1 MNTESI
7 KQYLSE
13 IETAANSLIK
23 ACAVLNKQLEGITSQ
38 AEERKLDQERH
49 NQLLISIEAK
59 KKELKEVESKK
70 NAMNEEIEQYKK
82 EKELLEKEKAIDRER
97 KLSLDAQE
105 AKLKERAN
113 KIQQIFG
120 D

>member
-1 MNTESI
+1 MNTEQI

-13 IETAANSLIK
+13 LETVANSLIK
-23 ACAVLNKQLEGITSQ
+23 ACAILNKQLNIIKED
-38 AEERKLDQERH
+38 AEKRKIEKEDYER
-49 NQLLISIEAK
+49 LLLSIESK
-59 KKELKEVESKK
+59 QKELKEVESKK
-70 NAMNEEIEQYKK
+70 NAINEEIEQYKK
-82 EKELLEKEKAIDRER
+82 EKELLEKEKVIDRER
-97 KLSLDAQE
+97 KMSLDAQE